1 MISID
6 AVNRV
11 KYDLKDSIMI
21 LVWLTTFFGATSVNL
36 TETEQLISATVP
48 TSLLKILMRN

>member
-21 LVWLTTFFGATSVNL
+21 LVWLTTFFGATSVDL

-48 TSLLKILMRN
+48 TSLLNILMRN

>member
-48 TSLLKILMRN
+48 TSLLKIFMRN